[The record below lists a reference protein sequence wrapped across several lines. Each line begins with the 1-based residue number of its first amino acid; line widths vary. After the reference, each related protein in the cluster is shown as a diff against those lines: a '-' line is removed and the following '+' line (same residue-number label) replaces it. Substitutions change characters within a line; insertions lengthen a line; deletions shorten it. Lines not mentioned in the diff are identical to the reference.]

1 IILVSYM
8 ELFTALN
15 VRRVEDQRA
24 IERIMATRDKRW
36 LASLGLRAS
45 RSSQLSSCT
54 EGNGEAER
62 QADPDAEMAA
72 LDDEM
77 VDMALNTPAENERPV
92 QLSMRLIRES
102 LALSRKSTRRTRSP
116 EHEDKEVEAM
126 LGKKVLR
133 LDWLDI
139 GKIENLDAFT
149 HVEELYLQYNL
160 VETIEGLEDHQRLAF
175 LALAGNR
182 IREVKNLKHLQ
193 NLKVLDLSM
202 NYIEDFDV
210 SEFPKSLCILRLAGN
225 PFVRLMPAYAQLFFK
240 RLPNLVQVDQFRRLS
255 TDLTSL
261 STSSIESETSVSNSN
276 ATVRSLLA
284 AHSPMDQ
291 YRALQV
297 EVELPQSEQDVLE
310 TQGTFEA
317 EKKAFNLADY
327 EKQRSDRMS
336 KWKTQLT
343 ALTSRTRD
351 QLAESGESIKAGT
364 STRFQ
369 ERRSLALSRARRATD
384 AALVDAASHFKQVRS
399 RVRRRKKVMELAHQE
414 WHNSQQ
420 RRSAPSQVR

>member
-1 IILVSYM
+1 M

-193 NLKVLDLSM
+193 N
-202 NYIEDFDV
+202 
-210 SEFPKSLCILRLAGN
+210 
-225 PFVRLMPAYAQLFFK
+225 
-240 RLPNLVQVDQFRRLS
+240 
-255 TDLTSL
+255 
-261 STSSIESETSVSNSN
+261 
-276 ATVRSLLA
+276 
-284 AHSPMDQ
+284 
-291 YRALQV
+291 V

-399 RVRRRKKVMELAHQE
+399 RVRRRKKVVK
-414 WHNSQQ
+414 
-420 RRSAPSQVR
+420 RSATS